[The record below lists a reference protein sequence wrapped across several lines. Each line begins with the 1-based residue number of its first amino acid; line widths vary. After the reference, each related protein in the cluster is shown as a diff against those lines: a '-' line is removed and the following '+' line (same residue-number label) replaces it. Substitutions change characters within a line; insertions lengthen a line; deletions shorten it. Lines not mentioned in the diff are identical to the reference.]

1 MLDRCSRADYR
12 NASAQ
17 QGTKRVSILSTIIF
31 SLVILSVPAQMF
43 SAEIQKPDRI
53 RIGYSSISS
62 SRIALWATSDMG
74 FFKKHG
80 LAAEVIVTPG
90 IQGTQALI
98 AGELQFYLGGVDSAA
113 LAASRGSDLV
123 ALATAEPIEYKLI
136 AQPGIKTVKDL
147 KGKKVV
153 VDRVGGTSYYVSLQ
167 ILEKVGLK
175 PGDIDLVQVGGGGN
189 QRVAAF
195 KSGVASAVVTATDRF
210 EQLKIPYHVLADAM
224 EMDIKVM
231 GNSYLTTRSFRDQ
244 NKDVVLRTVRALV
257 QGRRWAKDPKNREQV
272 LKIYHRYLPSSEP
285 SFMDHLY
292 RQNVEP
298 IPLYP
303 YTNIEDLRI
312 FLSYLTE
319 ANPTLRSL
327 KLTEFVDD
335 SFLKRVEQEAGN

>member
-1 MLDRCSRADYR
+1 MLPSIICAIVICS
-12 NASAQ
+12 
-17 QGTKRVSILSTIIF
+17 
-31 SLVILSVPAQMF
+31 SVAPAF
-43 SAEIQKPDRI
+43 SAETQKLDRI
-53 RIGYSSISS
+53 RVGYSSISS
-62 SRIALWATSDMG
+62 SRIALWATNDMG
-74 FFKKHG
+74 FFRKQG

-136 AQPGIKTVKDL
+136 TQPGVKTVKDL
-147 KGKKVV
+147 KGKKIV
-153 VDRVGGTSYYVSLQ
+153 VDRVGGTSYYISLQ

-175 PGDIDLVQVGGGGN
+175 PGDVELVQVGGGGN

-195 KSGVASAVVTATDRF
+195 KSGLVSGVVTATDRF
-210 EQLKIPYHVLADAM
+210 EQMKIPYHVLADAM
-224 EMDIKVM
+224 EMGIKVM

-244 NKDVVLRTVRALV
+244 NNDVVLRTVRALV

-272 LKIYHRYLPSSEP
+272 IKIYNRYLPSPDP

-292 RQNVEP
+292 RKNVEP

-303 YTNIEDLRI
+303 YTNTEDLRI

-319 ANPTLRSL
+319 ANPTLRNL
-327 KLTEFVDD
+327 KLTEFVDN
-335 SFLKRVEQEAGN
+335 SFLKRVEQEAGSQP